1 MEFASDIANENAVAD
16 GAPARAPFAQIIE
29 NWLDSERERLP
40 LLVPVGLGSGI
51 SFWQVYGPANGTLFA
66 ILCIGLCGIGLS
78 LRSWTRL
85 STVLIAGALLL
96 LAGFCIISIKS
107 AIFGAT
113 PLERPWI
120 GRIAGKI
127 ESVEDVSA
135 RDIIRLR
142 LWIGPSGHLPSTV
155 RVNVEADQANPQL
168 QPGAIIVAKVR
179 LMPPPGPALPGGYD
193 FARAAWFSGLGATGS
208 VIGPVEIVQP
218 PVTNDN
224 FWNRSRN
231 SLSSHI
237 GSAMG
242 PETGAVGSALLVGT
256 RGGIA
261 EDDAEALRDSG
272 LAHLLSVSGLHVTA
286 VVGGSF
292 ILVSALLSLWPWLA
306 LRIKVPLFAAA
317 AAAVIAICYTLLTGA
332 EVPTVRAC
340 IAALLILVAMAMGRE
355 ALSLRLLAFGATFVL
370 LFWPEAL
377 AGPSFQL
384 SFAAVGTI
392 VLLHQSKWMTD
403 FRGRRD
409 EGVFLRLGRTA
420 ASLLLT
426 GLAIEIVLAPIAL
439 FHFHKTGVYGALA
452 NMVAIPVT
460 TFFIMPV
467 QMIALLMDSIREGFG
482 APFWLLA
489 SQGIKLILW
498 LAHKVSNTAGAV
510 LLLPEMPLWAF
521 ATAVFSALVIAIFND
536 RRRWFALLPLLA
548 ALGAMAVAPR
558 PDLLVTSDGQ
568 HLAVIMEDGR
578 LALLRPGAGD
588 YVRSTLEETA
598 AIRGN
603 VHDLQTLPAA
613 RCNADS
619 CVFQINSE
627 KRRWNILALRSGFMI
642 PSMELAAA
650 CRRSDIVV
658 SSRWLPFSC
667 KLRWLKIDRR
677 LIEKAGGMALYLNEP
692 RVEYVAKEN
701 AHLPWSAY
709 SPERLQAS
717 AAQRRKQKAAEIT
730 PPLLQKHSVQTQ

>member
-16 GAPARAPFAQIIE
+16 GAPARASFVQSIE

-40 LLVPVGLGSGI
+40 LLVPVGLASGI

-78 LRSWTRL
+78 LRSWTRF
-85 STVLIAGALLL
+85 STVLTAGALLL

-107 AIFGAT
+107 VMFGAA

-142 LWIGPSGHLPSTV
+142 LWLGSSGHLPATV
-155 RVNVEADQANPQL
+155 RVNVEADRANSQL
-168 QPGAIIVAKVR
+168 QPGATIAAKVR
-179 LMPPPGPALPGGYD
+179 LMPPPGPALPGSYD

-218 PVTNDN
+218 AVANEN

-237 GSAMG
+237 GAAMG

-286 VVGGSF
+286 IVGGSF

-306 LRIKVPLFAAA
+306 LRIEVPLLAAA
-317 AAAVIAICYTLLTGA
+317 AAAVVAVCYTLLTGA

-403 FRGRRD
+403 FRARRD

-467 QMIALLMDSIREGFG
+467 QMLALLMDSIREGFG

-510 LLLPEMPLWAF
+510 LLLPEMPVWAF
-521 ATAVFSALVIAIFND
+521 ATAVFSALGIAIFND

-548 ALGAMAVAPR
+548 ALGAIATTPR

-588 YVRSTLEETA
+588 YVQSTFEETA
-598 AIRGN
+598 AIKDN
-603 VHDLQTLPAA
+603 VIALDLLPGA
-613 RCNADS
+613 RCNADA
-619 CVFQINSE
+619 CTFQISSKE
-627 KRRWNILALRSGFMI
+627 RGWNILALRSGYII

-650 CRRSDIVV
+650 CSRSDIVV
-658 SSRWLPFSC
+658 SSRWLPFGC
-667 KLRWLKIDRR
+667 KPRWLKVDRR

-709 SPERLQAS
+709 SPERLQAL
-717 AAQRRKQKAAEIT
+717 ATQRKKRKAAEIT
-730 PPLLQKHSVQTQ
+730 PPLLQKPSVQTQ